1 MQRNLSVR
9 PVRGPKQEGAAL
21 VVALVFLLILTI
33 LGVGALNTTVLQE
46 KMAGNTKEKNTAFQ
60 AAESALIVAE
70 NWMHEQVSKPVFPL
84 LASGLYPGSSGGT
97 SVLAS
102 VDWSGTTNLV
112 VYPNTPTDSVSGG
125 LSMVTS
131 QPKYIIEDLGEVPE
145 EGGSK
150 VLPGAYKGKG
160 NTIVRITASG
170 TGATNAGRAIVQ
182 STYGRAF

>member
-1 MQRNLSVR
+1 MQRPSSTP
-9 PVRGPKQEGAAL
+9 PVRARTQDGAAL
-21 VVALVFLLILTI
+21 VIALIFLLILTL

-70 NWMHEQVSKPVFPL
+70 NWIYEQVSKPIFPMN
-84 LASGLYPGSSGGT
+84 ASGLYLASGGGT
-97 SVLAS
+97 SVLS
-102 VDWSGTTNLV
+102 SIDWSGTTNLV
-112 VYPNTPTDSVSGG
+112 VYPNTPTGAVSGG
-125 LSMVTS
+125 LSTVTT
-131 QPKYIIEDLGEVPE
+131 QPKYLIEDLGEVPE

-170 TGATNAGRAIVQ
+170 TGSTSAGQAIVQ

>member
-1 MQRNLSVR
+1 MQRDPYTRSAHGR
-9 PVRGPKQEGAAL
+9 KQDGAAL
-21 VVALVFLLILTI
+21 VVALIFLLIMTL

-70 NWMHEQVSKPVFPL
+70 NWIHEQVSKPIFPMN
-84 LASGLYPGSSGGT
+84 ASGLYLASTGGSALLASIDWTGT
-97 SVLAS
+97 S
-102 VDWSGTTNLV
+102 NLV
-112 VYPNTPTDSVSGG
+112 VYPNTPTAAVSGG
-125 LSMVTS
+125 LSMVIT
-131 QPKYIIEDLGEVPE
+131 QPKYVVEDLGEVPE

-170 TGATNAGRAIVQ
+170 TGSTNAGQAIVQ
-182 STYGRAF
+182 STYARAF